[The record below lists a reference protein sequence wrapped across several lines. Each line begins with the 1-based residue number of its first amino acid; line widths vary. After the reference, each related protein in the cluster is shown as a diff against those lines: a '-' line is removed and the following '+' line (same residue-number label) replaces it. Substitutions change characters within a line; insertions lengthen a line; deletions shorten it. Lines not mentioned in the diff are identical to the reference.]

1 MLTRR
6 NWLLRLSVVLNVA
19 VLFYFGSYLT
29 IRNGNLEN
37 VEEVQVSGRNLASID
52 ASPNGEKE
60 TAAYYYNSGPGG
72 SASYPELALLASI
85 QPIAGQQQQGSS
97 VQTPVQGTTLR
108 DDGHVMRIKPKS
120 TAVAAVEPSDPSG
133 SAADPSVVVAGS
145 GSAAAIAPAEPWM
158 LEKKDAPTQQQTST
172 TTTTTTTTASG
183 GTSAVA
189 AAMSNAGATSQ
200 VRPLRELLGCQ
211 DKPNRRR
218 IAQRGDY
225 WVLYNYVPARR
236 WFRCDES
243 ITYTT
248 HADFTFLD
256 NLEPL
261 LDRWRGPIS
270 VALYTPGTDFVPTLA
285 SIRYLRQC
293 GSPLVAEYVTFHLY
307 FGSGHVPKSVPHADH
322 DINAPVAN
330 CSAPPPWVNSSAVY
344 KGRKKLLYPVNVGR
358 NVARESATTHYV
370 LPSDIE
376 LYPSPGVI
384 DGFMDM
390 VRRQDPP
397 LRRPKPM
404 VFPLP
409 IFELASRMKL
419 PADKRELLSM
429 LKNGSA
435 ITFHKKVCPD
445 CHTVPKFKE
454 WASAKPKPGVS
465 VFHTGKRTGYH
476 LHWEPIFIGTHSD
489 PLYDERLSWEGKM
502 DKMTQGYTL
511 CVLDYEFHILDNAF
525 LTHKPGIKTLKKDPA
540 RQVLASKTFNLIKK
554 VILPELK
561 VLYGVKKGCAV

>member
-19 VLFYFGSYLT
+19 VIFYFGSILT
-29 IRNGNLEN
+29 VRNGNPEI
-37 VEEVQVSGRNLASID
+37 VEEMQLSGRNLASLD
-52 ASPNGEKE
+52 LSQAADKEAFYYQSAS
-60 TAAYYYNSGPGG
+60 GG
-72 SASYPELALLASI
+72 SANYPELALLASI
-85 QPIAGQQQQGSS
+85 QPIAGQQQGSS

-108 DDGHVMRIKPKS
+108 EEGHVMKIKPKTQVVADS
-120 TAVAAVEPSDPSG
+120 SDVAADT
-133 SAADPSVVVAGS
+133 SV
-145 GSAAAIAPAEPWM
+145 GSAAAESWTP
-158 LEKKDAPTQQQTST
+158 EKKDAGPTQQQTST
-172 TTTTTTTTASG
+172 TTTASS
-183 GTSAVA
+183 TSAVA
-189 AAMSNAGATSQ
+189 AAVAVTPL
-200 VRPLRELLGCQ
+200 RPLRDLLGCS
-211 DKPNRRR
+211 DKSNRRR

-236 WFRCDES
+236 WFKCDES

-248 HADFTFLD
+248 HADYTFLD

-270 VALYTPGTDFVPTLA
+270 IALYTPGADFMPTLSA
-285 SIRYLRQC
+285 IRYLRQC
-293 GSPLVAEYVTFHLY
+293 RSPLVAELVTFHLY
-307 FGSGHVPKSVPHADH
+307 FASGHVPKSVPHADR
-322 DINAPVAN
+322 DIDATVN
-330 CSAPPPWVNSSAVY
+330 CSVPPPWSNITAGSLY
-344 KGRKKLLYPVNVGR
+344 KGQRKLLYPVNVGR

-384 DGFMDM
+384 EGFMEM

-409 IFELASRMKL
+409 IFELASNMKL
-419 PADKRELLSM
+419 PADKKELVSM

-454 WASAKPKPGVS
+454 WASAKPKSGIS

-476 LHWEPIFIGTHSD
+476 LHWEPIFIGTHND

-511 CVLDYEFHILDNAF
+511 CVMDYEFHILDNAF
-525 LTHKPGIKTLKKDPA
+525 LVHKPGIKTLKKDPA
-540 RQVLASKTFNLIKK
+540 RQVLAGKTYSLIKK

-561 VLYGVKKGCAV
+561 VLYGVRKGCAV